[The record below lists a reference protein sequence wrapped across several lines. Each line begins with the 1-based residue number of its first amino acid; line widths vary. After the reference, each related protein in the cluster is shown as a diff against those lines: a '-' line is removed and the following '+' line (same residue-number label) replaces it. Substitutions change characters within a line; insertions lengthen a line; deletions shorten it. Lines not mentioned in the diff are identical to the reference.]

1 MEHFI
6 EAVQMSFQLMSII
19 AIVLSTLFGVLV
31 GIIPGLTATMAVA
44 LLTGLTFGFP
54 PQIAVIS
61 LIGVYVGSISGG
73 SQAAILLNIPGT
85 PSSAATALDGHA
97 LSKQGKAG
105 LAIFLATTSSM
116 VGTIISAI
124 FVFMLTPFLGR
135 LGLHFH
141 SYEYFLLALFGILM
155 CGNLAGGDSLK
166 GWIAGLMGL
175 GIAMVGLDTISAYP
189 RFAFGLPNLRA
200 GLFLVPLMIALF
212 GVPEIL
218 KMFSKQVDKPIE
230 MTDYKIM
237 EGIKILIK
245 NPTALLRGGVIG
257 SLLGIIPGVGED
269 VGGWMSYWSA
279 KSSSKNPEEFGKGS
293 YAGIIASESGSNACK
308 GGAFI
313 PTLSLAVPGSTSA
326 AVILAAF
333 FMHGYRPGP
342 LLALENPGFIYQ
354 VAIFLVLTSIAM
366 IFIVI
371 ALSRFT
377 VKILQFKK
385 QTLMPVIFVF
395 CVLGAFLVRYNM
407 FDIRAMFIFGLVG
420 FLLMYAKFPAAP
432 LLLGMVLGEM
442 AESNLIRGLRLS
454 GGSVTPFFTRPI
466 SLFFVVVISLLIL
479 SQFKWFQDGFARVK
493 TGISSKF
500 KKD

>member
-1 MEHFI
+1 MEHLLS
-6 EAVQMSFQLMSII
+6 AFQVAFQPASLLAII
-19 AIVLSTLFGVLV
+19 VSTLFGVVV

-44 LLTGLTFGFP
+44 LLTGLTFGLP
-54 PQIAVIS
+54 AEIAVIS
-61 LIGVYVGSISGG
+61 LIGVYVGAISGG

-85 PSSAATALDGHA
+85 PSSAATALDGFA

-116 VGTIISAI
+116 IGTIISAV

-141 SYEYFLLALFGILM
+141 SYEYFLLALFGILI

-166 GWIAGLMGL
+166 GWIAGLLGL
-175 GIAMVGLDTISAYP
+175 AISMVGLDTISAFP
-189 RFAFGLPNLRA
+189 RFSFGMANLRA

-218 KMFSKQVDKPIE
+218 KMFNKQEEKTGE
-230 MTDYKIM
+230 MSSYKIK
-237 EGIKILIK
+237 EGLGILRK
-245 NPTALLRGGVIG
+245 NPGAWLRGGIIG
-257 SLLGIIPGVGED
+257 SLIGIVPGVGED
-269 VGGWMSYWSA
+269 VGGWLSYWSA
-279 KSSSKNPEEFGKGS
+279 KSGSKNPEEFGKGS
-293 YAGIIASESGSNACK
+293 YAGVIASESGSNACK

-342 LLALENPGFIYQ
+342 LLAIENPSFIYQ

-366 IFIVI
+366 VFIVVL
-371 ALSRFT
+371 LSRFT

-395 CVLGAFLVRYNM
+395 CVLGAFLVRYNV
-407 FDIRAMFIFGLVG
+407 FDIRAMFVFGIVG
-420 FLLMYAKFPAAP
+420 FLLVYAKFPAAP
-432 LLLGMVLGEM
+432 LLLGMVLGDM

-454 GGSVTPFFTRPI
+454 DGSVTPFFTRPI
-466 SLFFVVVISLLIL
+466 SLFFVIIIALLIM
-479 SQFKWFQDGFARVK
+479 SQFTWFKKGFAK
-493 TGISSKF
+493 IKGAIF
-500 KKD
+500 KQRA